1 LKLFSFNASSFALD
15 PSVES
20 LLKSKGAITLDFGT
34 SAYINSDA
42 MPAILSELAS
52 AASLQSSNNNANEAL
67 VAQLKV
73 ELARFGAERQKLMDE
88 STRLAS
94 QLRTYAN
101 EVGALKAQVS
111 ASAKTIEA
119 LKAENIKLQTVPKS
133 APAAQAAA
141 PSDAAKQAL
150 EKLRQEF
157 QALKAQN
164 AEAITSLKVL
174 EDENDELREEVEMLR
189 SQVKNAPPAPKAG

>member
-1 LKLFSFNASSFALD
+1 MKLFSFNASSFALD

-94 QLRTYAN
+94 QLRTHAN

-119 LKAENIKLQTVPKS
+119 LKAENIKLQTAPKS
-133 APAAQAAA
+133 A

>member
-1 LKLFSFNASSFALD
+1 MKLFSFNASSFALD

-94 QLRTYAN
+94 QLRTHAN
-101 EVGALKAQVS
+101 EVGALKTQVS
-111 ASAKTIEA
+111 ASAKT
-119 LKAENIKLQTVPKS
+119 
-133 APAAQAAA
+133 
-141 PSDAAKQAL
+141 
-150 EKLRQEF
+150 
-157 QALKAQN
+157 
-164 AEAITSLKVL
+164 
-174 EDENDELREEVEMLR
+174 
-189 SQVKNAPPAPKAG
+189 

>member
-1 LKLFSFNASSFALD
+1 MKLFSFNASSFALD

-94 QLRTYAN
+94 QLRTHTN

-119 LKAENIKLQTVPKS
+119 LKAENIKLQTAPKS
-133 APAAQAAA
+133 A